1 MNDDPKF
8 RAIPKAAPF
17 KFPFKLEERALSD
30 WLIDLS
36 RYDGKEACTEIM
48 ALLQTLNK
56 MELSSKNRLTFLKL
70 INGYL
75 KQYIHAL
82 PGQYW
87 DKTFPFAAEEI
98 VYAQMVTWN
107 YLLLAQGFF
116 IATENAGKKNDMAF
130 SLAMTLYT
138 LGQAQLHIAAAY
150 FSPNSGF
157 WNLMYQSFYLAEKKG
172 LQHLPVE
179 SDDFKPMTVNTLF
192 ARNLIFS
199 LCDTNQFQP
208 RDTRTVFNFL
218 PQVCIDLPIR
228 LYPDNQPETFMVDL
242 KYDQP
247 PLNTKNQTELGS
259 ELVRYFSP
267 IPVAS
272 KLDHII
278 HHGNVWNG
286 TLKSINNTLFSRVV
300 NSLKHHKKRKYK
312 REAEESSLLGVIGF
326 ENIIGFLYKFS
337 PAMNELLKY
346 SQQKLSAS
354 DHSEEDH
361 LIASQSKNSTQS
373 FFAAAHQIWEQN
385 RTALETPIIDVP
397 LKKIKLYDRSTYGY
411 SVSWT
416 APPAT
421 GKIGDLIGVISEDKK
436 RLEIVIV
443 RRIALGSEDVIRRIA
458 LNTGNELGSEFD
470 NNVRM
475 GTEVIGFESEIV
487 YLSSVNHRNVGT
499 WAVFIPGIEVLKKPD
514 TVIYGIGKFS
524 AGEPV
529 YLYRGGKAVRA
540 LLLKELHSTVVVS
553 HVELSYP
560 AT

>member
-8 RAIPKAAPF
+8 RAIPKLDTF
-17 KFPFKLEERALSD
+17 KLPFKLEETALSD

-36 RYDGKEACTEIM
+36 QYDGKEACTQIL

-56 MELSSKNRLTFLKL
+56 MEISTKNRLAFLKL

-82 PGQYW
+82 PGEFW
-87 DKTFPFAAEEI
+87 DKTFPFTAEEI
-98 VYAQMVTWN
+98 IYAQMATWN

-116 IATENAGKKNDMAF
+116 IAAESAGKKNEMAF
-130 SLAMTLYT
+130 SLAMTLYV
-138 LGQAQLHIAAAY
+138 LGQAQLHIVAAY

-157 WNLMYQSFYLAEKKG
+157 WNLMYQTFYLAEKKG
-172 LQHLPVE
+172 LQQLPVE
-179 SDDFKPMTVNTLF
+179 SDDFKAMTINTLF

-208 RDTRTVFNFL
+208 RDIRTVFNFL
-218 PQVCIDLPIR
+218 PQVCVDLPIT
-228 LYPDNQPETFMVDL
+228 LYPDSQPETFLVDL

-267 IPVAS
+267 IPVAN
-272 KLDHII
+272 KLENII
-278 HHGNVWNG
+278 HRGNVWNG

-312 REAEESSLLGVIGF
+312 REAEESTLLGVIGF
-326 ENIIGFLYKFS
+326 ENIIGFLYKLS
-337 PAMNELLKY
+337 PTMNKLLQR
-346 SQQKLSAS
+346 SQQKLSESQNSEHHHFTVS
-354 DHSEEDH
+354 DE
-361 LIASQSKNSTQS
+361 KNSKQS
-373 FFAAAHQIWEQN
+373 FFSTANQIWEEN
-385 RTALETPIIDVP
+385 RTVLETPATNVS
-397 LKKIKLYDRSTYGY
+397 LKKIKVYDVSTYGY

-416 APPAT
+416 SPPAT

-436 RLEIVIV
+436 RLEIAIV
-443 RRIALGSEDVIRRIA
+443 RRIILGSEDVIRRIA

-499 WAVFIPGIEVLKKPD
+499 WAIFIPGIEVLKKPD
-514 TVIYGIGKFS
+514 TVIYAIGKFS

-529 YLYRGGKAVRA
+529 YLYRGDKAVRA
-540 LLLKELHSTVVVS
+540 LLFKELHSTVVVS
-553 HVELSYP
+553 HVELAYP
-560 AT
+560 AI

>member
-1 MNDDPKF
+1 MNDDPRF
-8 RAIPKAAPF
+8 RAIPKLDTF
-17 KFPFKLEERALSD
+17 KLPFKLEERALSD

-36 RYDGKEACTEIM
+36 HQDGKEACTQIM

-56 MELSSKNRLTFLKL
+56 MEISAKNRLAFLKL
-70 INGYL
+70 INSYL

-82 PGQYW
+82 PSQCW
-87 DKTFPFAAEEI
+87 DKTFPFEAEEI

-116 IATENAGKKNDMAF
+116 IATENAGKKNDIAF
-130 SLAMTLYT
+130 SLAMTLYA

-157 WNLMYQSFYLAEKKG
+157 WNLMYQSFYLAEKKS
-172 LQHLPVE
+172 LQHVPVE
-179 SDDFKPMTVNTLF
+179 SDDFKSMTINTLF

-228 LYPDNQPETFMVDL
+228 LYPDAQPETFMVDL

-247 PLNTKNQTELGS
+247 PLNTKQQTELGS

-267 IPVAS
+267 IPVAN
-272 KLDHII
+272 KLGHII
-278 HHGNVWNG
+278 NHGNVWSG

-300 NSLKHHKKRKYK
+300 NSLKYHKKRKYK
-312 REAEESSLLGVIGF
+312 RETEEATLLGVIGF
-326 ENIIGFLYKFS
+326 ESIIGFLYKLS
-337 PAMNELLKY
+337 PTMNKLLQR
-346 SQQKLSAS
+346 SQQKLAV
-354 DHSEEDH
+354 
-361 LIASQSKNSTQS
+361 SKNSEQDDFIVSEEKNSKQS
-373 FFAAAHQIWEQN
+373 FFSTANQIWEAS
-385 RTALETPIIDVP
+385 RTVLETPATNVS
-397 LKKIKLYDRSTYGY
+397 LKKIKVYDASTYGY

-443 RRIALGSEDVIRRIA
+443 RRIVLGSEDVIRRIA
-458 LNTGNELGSEFD
+458 LNIGNQLGSDFD

-487 YLSSVNHRNVGT
+487 YLSSINHRNVGT
-499 WAVFIPGIEVLKKPD
+499 WAIFIPGIQVLKKPD
-514 TVIYGIGKFS
+514 TVIYAIGKFS

-529 YLYRGGKAVRA
+529 YLYRGDEVVRA
-540 LLLKELHSTVVVS
+540 LVFKELYSTVVVS
-553 HVELSYP
+553 YVELAYP
-560 AT
+560 TT